1 MFKEKV
7 KNKLNGWKYLFG
19 IRTRLI
25 VIITLLLAGMAV
37 SQLFI
42 NYRQQQAV
50 IGKLMELNGE
60 VNQAIRV
67 FDRIRREEIPPTA
80 AAGYQSQFETELNSF
95 LDYVETNLEN
105 MLKDRGSSFEE
116 LEKRA
121 ARLRLLVVGDKQ
133 SEYGFQP
140 DGGRTSAAGP
150 PVSES
155 SGFRRT
161 ISIIERI
168 TSRGASWHFEVTS
181 APPTSQNIER
191 ALLVSIPV
199 IDEGQVR
206 FINLQYQIDDFLG
219 QFETYRLT
227 SIIITGS
234 VFLIGVIFAILFS
247 NGFTRPIRIINTSFG
262 RIEEGDLDCKIE
274 NRRNDEIG
282 QLTDGFNRM
291 VDKLREKNDLE
302 RALHRNERL
311 SALGQMAAG
320 VAHEVKNP
328 LNAIKLTLQHLGDK
342 LTIED
347 QKERQLYDKYSI
359 NIQNEVTRLGRIVDT
374 LLDFAHV
381 GKLETTRVDIAQV
394 LEDVLTLVARDA
406 QKKGI
411 RLESSIQEGLI
422 RMVDPE
428 KMKTVFM
435 NMVLNAIQA
444 MPSGGRLNI
453 GAYRDELS
461 NNAVMVEFE
470 DSGTGIEQNNI
481 EKIFDLYYT
490 TREGGSGLGLSIA
503 NNVVREHGGRIEVE
517 SALGTGSKF
526 TIILP

>member
-1 MFKEKV
+1 MT
-7 KNKLNGWKYLFG
+7 NKLINWKYLFG

-37 SQLFI
+37 SQLII
-42 NYRQQQAV
+42 NYRQQKAV

-67 FDRIRREEIPPTA
+67 FDRIRREEIPPTSA
-80 AAGYQSQFETELNSF
+80 TGYRSEFETELNNF
-95 LDYVETNLEN
+95 LDYVETNLEDL
-105 MLKDRGSSFEE
+105 LKDKGTGTEE
-116 LEKRA
+116 LARRV
-121 ARLRLLVVGDKQ
+121 ARLRLLAASGRQ

-140 DGGRTSAAGP
+140 DGGHSSAAGP
-150 PVSES
+150 PAPEES

-181 APPTSQNIER
+181 APPTDQNMDR

-199 IDEGQVR
+199 VDEGQVR

-227 SIIITGS
+227 SLIITGS

-247 NGFTRPIRIINTSFG
+247 NGFTRPIRRINSSFG

-274 NRRNDEIG
+274 YQHNDEIG

-291 VDKLREKNDLE
+291 VDKLREKNELE

-381 GKLETTRVDIAQV
+381 GKLEAVRVDIAQV

-406 QKKGI
+406 MKKGV
-411 RLESSIQEGLI
+411 RLESNIEEGLV

-444 MPSGGRLNI
+444 MPSGGRLKVR
-453 GAYRDELS
+453 AYRDEQS
-461 NNAVMVEFE
+461 NNSVMIEFE
-470 DSGTGIEQNNI
+470 DSGTGIQKSNI

-490 TREGGSGLGLSIA
+490 TREDGSGLGLSIA

-526 TIILP
+526 KIILP